1 MKKLIL
7 PAAVSVC
14 IAVSCSK
21 TDVLP
26 VGSSKGVTV
35 AFSMDENMSTK
46 SQVTADGLSFRWED
60 GDRLS
65 VWAMNSAREY
75 VLDACPFRAYG
86 VAGGR
91 AIFTSTLS
99 EAMPTGRY
107 SYFACSPEPVSIS
120 GTDVTFDIP
129 SVQDGK
135 VSSGADILVAEPTIA
150 DALSPVENLSD
161 YTRLGLKMDH
171 LLHHFRFFLPEKD
184 NPFGDERI
192 NRLVLEFSEGVTG
205 KISTDITDP
214 LAAPVF
220 TPESSTIVLNL
231 PENLQLSSDQTLAY
245 ACASLR
251 PGAFSP
257 SATMVIKSYTA
268 SKYGIS
274 DPISL
279 AGRNFESG
287 HSTPVRITA
296 STVADLGVVRFTVPF
311 NNIGEDADSV
321 TLTAPSGCTWGNGS
335 NTYVYAPG
343 RKFTAGESFDIIFTE
358 IDDYRALSGKS
369 VSVTFDTE
377 HVTYTKD
384 IVMPLMTSGSLA
396 EISAGLPYLL
406 EEDFS
411 SVKTFH
417 SNDEYGTLVTGDKD
431 AVSFLEG
438 WTGGRVGASAGLC
451 ARLAARREAVL
462 VSYSYPA
469 RMDSAPIIA
478 LKKAANLEVIFNYG
492 ANNKYS
498 ASGGNLG
505 QYVCLGYVTSTN
517 AYSSGSTDGV
527 FEDANSFYLKEYT
540 GSYNDTPNTGDYVL
554 SNVPVGLVRITWRTY
569 VESKAGA
576 SNTTCWFYI
585 DNVKVRIKS
594 N

>member
-1 MKKLIL
+1 
-7 PAAVSVC
+7 
-14 IAVSCSK
+14 
-21 TDVLP
+21 
-26 VGSSKGVTV
+26 
-35 AFSMDENMSTK
+35 
-46 SQVTADGLSFRWED
+46 
-60 GDRLS
+60 
-65 VWAMNSAREY
+65 
-75 VLDACPFRAYG
+75 
-86 VAGGR
+86 
-91 AIFTSTLS
+91 
-99 EAMPTGRY
+99 
-107 SYFACSPEPVSIS
+107 
-120 GTDVTFDIP
+120 
-129 SVQDGK
+129 
-135 VSSGADILVAEPTIA
+135 
-150 DALSPVENLSD
+150 
-161 YTRLGLKMDH
+161 MDH
-171 LLHHFRFFLPEKD
+171 LLHHFRFFLPEQDK
-184 NPFGDERI
+184 PFGGEKI

-251 PGAFSP
+251 PGAFS
-257 SATMVIKSYTA
+257 SDATMVITSYTA

-279 AGRNFESG
+279 AGRNFKSG

-296 STVADLGVVRFTVPF
+296 SKVSPLGVVRFTVPF

-411 SVKTFH
+411 TVESFS
-417 SNDEYGTLVTGDKD
+417 SNDGYATLVTGDKD

-469 RMDSAPIIA
+469 RMDSAPIMA

-505 QYVCLGYVTSTN
+505 QYVCLGYVTSTD
-517 AYSSGSTDGV
+517 AYSSSSTDGV

-554 SNVPVGLVRITWRTY
+554 SNVPAGLVRITWRTY